1 MRNQTVVS
9 EKLGRYEILAELG
22 QGAMGV
28 VYKAVDPVIDRTVA
42 IKTINL
48 NLPKDELAAFE
59 ERFYREAKSA
69 GRLNHPNIVTIYDA
83 GEADRVAYIAMEFL
97 EGREL
102 KEVIASGEPLPLARA
117 VDIAIQ
123 VADGLAFAHEH
134 GIIHRDIKPAN
145 IMVLTNGQVK
155 ITDFGIAKMPAG
167 AHTQVGIVLG
177 SPKYMSPEQVVGK
190 HVDGRSDIFSLGA
203 VLYELLTGQP
213 AFAGE
218 ELTAI
223 MYKVLHEMPP
233 LPTSI
238 RPGLPAALDYIV
250 VRALAKDPEARY
262 QTAQEMAED
271 LRGYESLAIPALQP
285 LLATPAIH
293 PDTRLAAA
301 GDETVVLAPLPAIA
315 GALRRRRLVLA
326 GSLATVL
333 ALAVALGVLAS
344 WMMRKEPREQA
355 PAPAPASTRVVPQEP
370 AKAPPMVEGKK
381 VRPAPLTARLTFA
394 ITPWGEVFVDG
405 KRQGASPPLTELKLA
420 PGKHYVEIRNPGFPA
435 YTATVE
441 LEAGTPQKIRYRF
454 KQ

>member
-9 EKLGRYEILAELG
+9 ERLGRYEILAELG

-102 KEVIASGEPLPLARA
+102 REIVASGEPLPLER
-117 VDIAIQ
+117 VIDIATQ

-155 ITDFGIAKMPAG
+155 ITDFGIAKMSAG

-213 AFAGE
+213 AFSGE

-223 MYKVLHEMPP
+223 MYKVLHETPP

-238 RPGLPAALDYIV
+238 RPELPAALDYIV
-250 VRALAKDPEARY
+250 ARALAKDPEARY
-262 QTAQEMAED
+262 QSAQEMAED

-285 LLATPAIH
+285 LLATPAVR
-293 PDTRLAAA
+293 PNT
-301 GDETVVLAPLPAIA
+301 GDDTVVLGSLPVIGSAR
-315 GALRRRRLVLA
+315 RRRRLVLA
-326 GSLATVL
+326 GSLALAL
-333 ALAVALGVLAS
+333 ALAVALGALVS

-355 PAPAPASTRVVPQEP
+355 PAPAPPRVVVMATQP
-370 AKAPPMVEGKK
+370 AKTPPAAEEKK
-381 VRPAPLTARLTFA
+381 VRPAAPTARLTFA

-405 KRQGASPPLTELKLA
+405 KRQGASPPLTELKLT
-420 PGKHYVEIRNPGFPA
+420 PGEHYVEIRNPGFPP

-441 LEAGTPQKIRYRF
+441 LKAGTPQKIRYRF